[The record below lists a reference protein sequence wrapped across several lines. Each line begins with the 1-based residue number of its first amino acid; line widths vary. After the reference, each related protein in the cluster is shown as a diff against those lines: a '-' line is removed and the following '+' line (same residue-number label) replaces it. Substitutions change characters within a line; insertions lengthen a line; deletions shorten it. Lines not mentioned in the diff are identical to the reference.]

1 MRQMLT
7 EHSRMEEAL
16 RLSEERFSKAFNASP
31 STMAIT
37 SLNDGRFIDANDNF
51 CKVVGYA
58 REEIIGKTSLEV
70 VFWLECQNRL

>member
-31 STMAIT
+31 CTMAIT
-37 SLNDGRFIDANDNF
+37 SLKDGRFLDVNDNF
-51 CKVVGYA
+51 CHIVGFA
-58 REEIIGKTSLEV
+58 REEIIGHTSLEV
-70 VFWLECQNRL
+70 GFWLECQNRL